1 MESANNF
8 RNINMYGK
16 NGKVRVIYNSKNGK
30 ATQDQ
35 KVFLNILTLC
45 IWFVF

>member
-16 NGKVRVIYNSKNGK
+16 NGDAGYSYLGITKQEIDSILRK
-30 ATQDQ
+30 A
-35 KVFLNILTLC
+35 
-45 IWFVF
+45 